1 MTGTWHTWHMN
12 IYIFIWLYNF
22 IYYLIVSLI
31 VSGPAIAIAIANN
44 SLTIAKDLI
53 EVHGG
58 HGLLDLHHGV
68 VTRRPRAWPLKKS
81 EDIQYTM
88 NIYYIYNNNSNNN
101 KQ

>member
-1 MTGTWHTWHMN
+1 
-12 IYIFIWLYNF
+12 
-22 IYYLIVSLI
+22 
-31 VSGPAIAIAIANN
+31 
-44 SLTIAKDLI
+44 
-53 EVHGG
+53 
-58 HGLLDLHHGV
+58 LLDLHHGV